1 MTRSTYS
8 GYEVHISSR
17 SRSVPVRYEP
27 YCSGT
32 LKVVYTVWRVPSQR
46 RFVVAMREGA
56 TTEDL
61 AYVLSIRS
69 SIAKRFRLWEEN
81 HPRAVRKLRRS
92 DGTYCY
98 IASSGPLCDDPCVQ
112 LELEM
117 MIDLSTDAENRSAT
131 LR

>member
-1 MTRSTYS
+1 MIRSTYS
-8 GYEVHISSR
+8 GYEVHISNRTR
-17 SRSVPVRYEP
+17 SAPVRYEP
-27 YCSGT
+27 FGSAT

-46 RFVVAMREGA
+46 RFVVALREG
-56 TTEDL
+56 TTPEDL
-61 AYVLSIRS
+61 AYILSIRS
-69 SIAKRFRLWEEN
+69 SIAERFHLWEDSVPE
-81 HPRAVRKLRRS
+81 AVRKLRRP

-98 IASSGPLCDDPCVQ
+98 MASSGPLCDDPCVQ